1 MAEILRATVLQSTK
15 RDVAHT
21 LVRGIPRTVI
31 PSTQRKQ
38 LMAPESRNDSE
49 LSLPKDLLSEVQRHI
64 PTRGGDFQ
72 IEGFKPSL
80 VSKMFGFLDRG
91 RSRE

>member
-1 MAEILRATVLQSTK
+1 
-15 RDVAHT
+15 
-21 LVRGIPRTVI
+21 
-31 PSTQRKQ
+31 
-38 LMAPESRNDSE
+38 MAPESRTDSE
-49 LSLPKDLLSEVQRHI
+49 LTLPKDLLSEVQRHI
-64 PTRGGDFQ
+64 PTRRGDFQ

>member
-1 MAEILRATVLQSTK
+1 MAEFLRAAVLQSAK
-15 RDVAHT
+15 RDVPHT
-21 LVRGIPRTVI
+21 LAGGIPRTVT
-31 PSTQRKQ
+31 PSTQRNS
-38 LMAPESRNDSE
+38 LMAPESRTESE

-64 PTRGGDFQ
+64 PTHRGDFQ

>member
-1 MAEILRATVLQSTK
+1 
-15 RDVAHT
+15 
-21 LVRGIPRTVI
+21 
-31 PSTQRKQ
+31 
-38 LMAPESRNDSE
+38 MAPESRTESE

-64 PTRGGDFQ
+64 PTRGGDFH

-80 VSKMFGFLDRG
+80 VAKMFGFLDRG